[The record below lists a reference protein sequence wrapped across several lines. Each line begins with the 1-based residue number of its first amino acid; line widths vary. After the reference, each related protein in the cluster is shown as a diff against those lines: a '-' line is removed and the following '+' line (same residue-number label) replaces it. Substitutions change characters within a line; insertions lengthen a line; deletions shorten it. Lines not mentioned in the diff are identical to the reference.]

1 MPWGSSISL
10 VIAGGLDEVQIM
22 VPDLVGK
29 TFADAKAA
37 LEASGINI
45 GAVIAKDA
53 IKDTAAAF
61 IYKQSPERYNDEKQP
76 IYIHP
81 GQLMDVYISQI
92 LILPDSTNKTITKP

>member
-1 MPWGSSISL
+1 MPWGSKISL
-10 VIAGGLDEVQIM
+10 IIAGGLDDVQIM
-22 VPDLVGK
+22 VPDLIGK
-29 TFADAKAA
+29 SFAEAKVL

-53 IKDTAAAF
+53 IRDTAMAF
-61 IYKQSPERYNDEKQP
+61 IYKQSPERFNDGKQP

-92 LILPDSTNKTITKP
+92 MILPDSTNKTIIKP